1 MRYRNLIIASVL
13 TTVGL
18 AIVAAVALGRLP
30 AGTQLPTHW
39 GPDGLPDRFADASTA
54 LFMPVALTLVVSLM
68 MAALPSIEPMQD
80 KLEQSAPLY
89 RTAWAGLLGIMV
101 LVEAMVA
108 APAFGLA
115 LPPTTMLVG
124 IGALF
129 VMLGNV
135 LPKSRPG
142 FFVGIRTP
150 WAIVDPDNWIATHR
164 YASRIMMA
172 AGLAIIVLA
181 TLPMHAE
188 SRTAVFRAVLLVM
201 VATPIL
207 YSFLYWRRTHRAQ

>member
-1 MRYRNLIIASVL
+1 MRYRNLVIASAL
-13 TTVGL
+13 TAAGL

-30 AGTQLPTHW
+30 ADTQLPTHW

-54 LFMPVALTLVVSLM
+54 LFMPVALTLVVSLI
-68 MAALPSIEPMQD
+68 MAALPSLEPLQD
-80 KLEQSAPLY
+80 KLERSAPLY
-89 RTAWAGLLGIMV
+89 RTTWAGLLGIMI

-108 APAFGLA
+108 APAFGRA

-129 VMLGNV
+129 AALGNV

-150 WAIVDPDNWIATHR
+150 WAIMDPDNWIATHR
-164 YASRIMMA
+164 YGGRIMLA
-172 AGLAIIVLA
+172 SGLALIVLA
-181 TLPMHAE
+181 VLPMQNE
-188 SRTAVFRAVLLVM
+188 SRASFVVAILLVM
-201 VATPIL
+201 VTTPIL
-207 YSFLYWRRTHRAQ
+207 YSFLYWRRTRRAE

>member
-1 MRYRNLIIASVL
+1 MRYRNLIIASAV
-13 TTVGL
+13 TAGGL

-39 GPDGLPDRFADASTA
+39 GPDGLPDRFADAGTA
-54 LFMPVALTLVVSLM
+54 LFMPVALTLVVSLI
-68 MAALPSIEPMQD
+68 MAALPSLEPLQD
-80 KLEQSAPLY
+80 KLERSAPLY
-89 RTAWAGLLGIMV
+89 RTTWAGLLGIMI

-108 APAFGLA
+108 APAFGRA

-129 VMLGNV
+129 AALGNV

-150 WAIVDPDNWIATHR
+150 WAIMDPDNWIATHR
-164 YASRIMMA
+164 YGGRIMLA
-172 AGLAIIVLA
+172 SGLALIVLA
-181 TLPMHAE
+181 VLPMQNE
-188 SRTAVFRAVLLVM
+188 SRASFVVAILLVM
-201 VATPIL
+201 VTTPIL
-207 YSFLYWRRTHRAQ
+207 YSFLYWRRTRRAE